1 MRPSVSEHS
10 LHVAHVRAPGATP
23 RETAL
28 FLHGILGSG
37 SNLRSLAQALVQASS
52 TTQATLVDLRLHGR
66 SKHFAAPHDVHACAT
81 DLTALAAQ
89 LALPVKTV
97 VGHSFGGKVALA
109 YHESVPALDRLV
121 LLDSYP
127 GVRADRV
134 GSEDTMAVVAML
146 ARLPRQYARR
156 EQFIEQV
163 HAEGHSRMV
172 ADWLAMN
179 LSRSGSGF
187 ELDIDLPGIEALL
200 DSYFSLDLW
209 PVLER
214 SSARIDVVIG
224 GRSRVWNADDRTRIR
239 ELAAHKPNLH
249 VHVLP
254 EAGHWVH
261 VDGAETLRNVLFTQ
275 PAR

>member
-1 MRPSVSEHS
+1 MSEHS
-10 LHVAHVRAPGATP
+10 LHIAHVRAPGAVP

-37 SNLRSLAQALVQASS
+37 SNLRSLAQALVQASPHV
-52 TTQATLVDLRLHGR
+52 QATLVDLRLHGR
-66 SKHFAAPHDVHACAT
+66 SKGVAAPHDVRACAT
-81 DLTALAAQ
+81 DLTRLAAQ
-89 LALPVKTV
+89 LALPVTAV
-97 VGHSFGGKVALA
+97 LGHSFGGKVALA
-109 YHESVPALDRLV
+109 YHESAPGLERLV

-127 GVRADRV
+127 GVRPDRA
-134 GSEDTMAVVAML
+134 GSEETMAVIAML

-179 LSRSGSGF
+179 LARTTDGF
-187 ELDIDLPGIEALL
+187 VLDVDLPGIEALL

-214 SSARIDVVIG
+214 SSARVDVVIG
-224 GRSRVWNADDRTRIR
+224 GRSRVWNEDDRSSI
-239 ELAAHKPNLH
+239 EALAARKPNLH

-261 VDGAETLRNVLFTQ
+261 VDGAEALRNLLFTANGQ
-275 PAR
+275 IATP